1 MPAGRAAAV
10 ARLAAEAYG
19 FTIPVAKGA
28 AEEHLAAGQHVQ
40 GGEIFRHRQRIM
52 QRQQDDTGIQAHIG
66 CFRHDPAKIGHLHEF
81 TVGMGGK
88 MRAGGDGIIAQ
99 FIEHAGLLHK
109 LPETDP
115 HIVVQAEHG
124 PGGLAWLITWD
135 EEVSDAIEAEVDRI
149 VAAAPRRDDITA
161 TLDDAGWSV
170 LVDGPDLDQWRAAL
184 APGAACVFFETPAN
198 PTLELIDIA
207 AVSELSHAAGAKV
220 IVDNVFSTPLLQR
233 PLDLGADIV
242 VYSGTKHI
250 DGQGRCLGG
259 VVVSSEDFRSGVLE
273 PFMRHTGPC
282 LSPFNAWVLLKGL
295 ETLDVRVER
304 QCRTTARLADVL
316 RDHSAVRRVMYPG
329 HREHPQYA
337 LGQRQMSGSSTLV
350 SFDLAGGKRAA
361 FGFMNRL
368 ELVDISNNL
377 GDSKSL
383 ITHPGTTTHRT
394 LSPEDRDRV
403 GVTDGL
409 VRLSVGLE
417 DADDLADDLP
427 QALDGI

>member
-1 MPAGRAAAV
+1 MDS
-10 ARLAAEAYG
+10 
-19 FTIPVAKGA
+19 I
-28 AEEHLAAGQHVQ
+28 
-40 GGEIFRHRQRIM
+40 
-52 QRQQDDTGIQAHIG
+52 D
-66 CFRHDPAKIGHLHEF
+66 
-81 TVGMGGK
+81 
-88 MRAGGDGIIAQ
+88 
-99 FIEHAGLLHK
+99 
-109 LPETDP
+109 DP
-115 HIVVQAEHG
+115 HIAERAWRPATRLVRGGCRRSPHGETSEALYLNSGFVYDDAEQAEARFKG
-124 PGGLAWLITWD
+124 EAPGFVYSRYGNPTVAMFERRIALLEGAEAAFATASGMAAVFASMMCQLKAGDRVVASRALFGSCSYIITQLL
-135 EEVSDAIEAEVDRI
+135 
-149 VAAAPRRDDITA
+149 PRYGMET
-161 TLDDAGWSV
+161 V

-233 PLDLGADIV
+233 PLDLGTDIV

-417 DADDLADDLP
+417 DADDLADDLR

>member
-1 MPAGRAAAV
+1 MDGTDTLDIAERGWRLGTRLVRGGCRRSPHGETSEALYLNSGFVYDDAEQAEARFRGDAPGFVYSRYGNPTVAMFERRVALLEGAEAAFATASGMAAV
-10 ARLAAEAYG
+10 FASMMCQLKAGDRVVASRALVGSCSYIITQLLPRYG
-19 FTIPVAKGA
+19 
-28 AEEHLAAGQHVQ
+28 
-40 GGEIFRHRQRIM
+40 M
-52 QRQQDDTGIQAHIG
+52 
-66 CFRHDPAKIGHLHEF
+66 
-81 TVGMGGK
+81 
-88 MRAGGDGIIAQ
+88 
-99 FIEHAGLLHK
+99 
-109 LPETDP
+109 ET
-115 HIVVQAEHG
+115 
-124 PGGLAWLITWD
+124 
-135 EEVSDAIEAEVDRI
+135 
-149 VAAAPRRDDITA
+149 
-161 TLDDAGWSV
+161 V

-259 VVVSSEDFRSGVLE
+259 VVVSSEDFRGGVLE

-329 HREHPQYA
+329 HPEHPQYA

-368 ELVDISNNL
+368 TLVDISNNL

-417 DADDLADDLP
+417 DADDLADDLRR
-427 QALDGI
+427 ALDGI

>member
-1 MPAGRAAAV
+1 MDS
-10 ARLAAEAYG
+10 
-19 FTIPVAKGA
+19 I
-28 AEEHLAAGQHVQ
+28 
-40 GGEIFRHRQRIM
+40 
-52 QRQQDDTGIQAHIG
+52 D
-66 CFRHDPAKIGHLHEF
+66 
-81 TVGMGGK
+81 
-88 MRAGGDGIIAQ
+88 
-99 FIEHAGLLHK
+99 
-109 LPETDP
+109 DP
-115 HIVVQAEHG
+115 HIAERAWRPATRLVRGGCRRSPHGETSEALYLNSGFVYDDAEQAEARFEG
-124 PGGLAWLITWD
+124 EAPGFVYSRYGNPTVAMFERRIALLEGA
-135 EEVSDAIEAEVDRI
+135 EA
-149 VAAAPRRDDITA
+149 AFATA
-161 TLDDAGWSV
+161 TGMAAVFASMMCQLKAGDRVVASRALFGSCSYIITQLLPRYGMETV

-417 DADDLADDLP
+417 DADDLADDLR

>member
-1 MPAGRAAAV
+1 MDS
-10 ARLAAEAYG
+10 
-19 FTIPVAKGA
+19 I
-28 AEEHLAAGQHVQ
+28 
-40 GGEIFRHRQRIM
+40 
-52 QRQQDDTGIQAHIG
+52 D
-66 CFRHDPAKIGHLHEF
+66 
-81 TVGMGGK
+81 
-88 MRAGGDGIIAQ
+88 
-99 FIEHAGLLHK
+99 
-109 LPETDP
+109 DP
-115 HIVVQAEHG
+115 HIAERAWRPATRLVRGGCRRSPHGETSEALYLNSGFVYDDAEQAEARFKG
-124 PGGLAWLITWD
+124 EAPGFVYSRYGNPTVAMFERRIALLEGAEAAFATASGMAAVFASMMCQLKAGDRVVASRALFGSCSYIITQLL
-135 EEVSDAIEAEVDRI
+135 
-149 VAAAPRRDDITA
+149 PRYGMET
-161 TLDDAGWSV
+161 V

-417 DADDLADDLP
+417 DADDLADDLR

>member
-1 MPAGRAAAV
+1 MDS
-10 ARLAAEAYG
+10 
-19 FTIPVAKGA
+19 I
-28 AEEHLAAGQHVQ
+28 
-40 GGEIFRHRQRIM
+40 
-52 QRQQDDTGIQAHIG
+52 D
-66 CFRHDPAKIGHLHEF
+66 
-81 TVGMGGK
+81 
-88 MRAGGDGIIAQ
+88 
-99 FIEHAGLLHK
+99 
-109 LPETDP
+109 DP
-115 HIVVQAEHG
+115 HIAERAWRPATRLVRGGCRRSPHGETSEALYLNSGFVYDDAEQAEARFEG
-124 PGGLAWLITWD
+124 EAPGFVYSRYGNPTVAMFERRIALLEGAEAAFATASGMAAVFASMMCQLKAGDRVVASRALFGSCSYIITQLL
-135 EEVSDAIEAEVDRI
+135 
-149 VAAAPRRDDITA
+149 PRYGMET
-161 TLDDAGWSV
+161 V

-417 DADDLADDLP
+417 DADDLADDLR